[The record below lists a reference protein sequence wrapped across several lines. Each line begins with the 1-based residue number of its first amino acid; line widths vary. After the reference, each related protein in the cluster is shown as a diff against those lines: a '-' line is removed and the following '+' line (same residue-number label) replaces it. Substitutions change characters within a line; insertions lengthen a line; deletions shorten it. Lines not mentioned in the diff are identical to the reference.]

1 MQDHQLCKQVQA
13 LQVSCHL
20 HPPLQSTAVKTETRT
35 LHADSEK
42 REHKTMTGCRAR
54 STSLWVHRNLFWQ
67 LPIDGNL
74 YGSGMW
80 HATTASSK
88 PSFRPPLRV
97 GDTIVRRGNAG
108 WTTSKSGHPCLCQN
122 CSLGRPAEKSGRG
135 SWLNHPSCPPDNQSA
150 KGLNWMQH
158 VKAWQPTLMF
168 TA

>member
-67 LPIDGNL
+67 LSRDGNL
-74 YGSGMW
+74 QSVYMPCD
-80 HATTASSK
+80 TTTFPK
-88 PSFRPPLRV
+88 PPFRAPWRMGDAVV
-97 GDTIVRRGNAG
+97 GRGNAG
-108 WTTSKSGHPCLCQN
+108 GTTSKSGHICPYQN
-122 CSLGRPAEKSGRG
+122 CSQGPPAEKTEKG
-135 SWLNHPSCPPDNQSA
+135 SRLNRPSCPSDDPA
-150 KGLNWMQH
+150 GHGTELN
-158 VKAWQPTLMF
+158 
-168 TA
+168 